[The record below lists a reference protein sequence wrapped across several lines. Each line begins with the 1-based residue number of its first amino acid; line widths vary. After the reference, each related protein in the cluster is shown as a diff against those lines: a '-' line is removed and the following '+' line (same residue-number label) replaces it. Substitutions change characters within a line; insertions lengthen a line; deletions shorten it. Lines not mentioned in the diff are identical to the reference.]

1 MGAELGR
8 ILTAGGAVAA
18 WTGIIVL
25 GLGMAEQVP
34 GYPYAFGLS
43 LVGLGT
49 LVTVVGL
56 VALVVGVF
64 ILRAAEPDRSTR

>member
-1 MGAELGR
+1 
-8 ILTAGGAVAA
+8 
-18 WTGIIVL
+18 
-25 GLGMAEQVP
+25 MAEQVP
-34 GYPYAFGLS
+34 GYPYAYGLS

-56 VALVVGVF
+56 VALIVGVF